1 MNISNFFC
9 LSSIE
14 QMLTMDVIE
23 LTLLLKSIGFRLDSI
38 DYDEFRSWYKKIND
52 YGNGGSSS
60 TATSTTNA
68 HGRTTTDTDYHYI
81 NVEISC
87 SKSKIVSNLSFKIN
101 DNNEIAE
108 TDGLSSSS
116 SSHAPTD
123 PTKFMTCTCPKRE
136 SRSSSNSFWEVQRS
150 GTFANQRRSVNGLLV
165 CKVVNVFS

>member
-1 MNISNFFC
+1 
-9 LSSIE
+9 
-14 QMLTMDVIE
+14 MLTMDVIE

-38 DYDEFRSWYKKIND
+38 DYDELRSWCKRVND
-52 YGNGGSSS
+52 YGNENCAS
-60 TATSTTNA
+60 ATTTTNTA
-68 HGRTTTDTDYHYI
+68 RNTTDADHHYI
-81 NVEISC
+81 SVEISC

-108 TDGLSSSS
+108 TDVLSSASQP
-116 SSHAPTD
+116 PTD

-165 CKVVNVFS
+165 CKVVNVFF